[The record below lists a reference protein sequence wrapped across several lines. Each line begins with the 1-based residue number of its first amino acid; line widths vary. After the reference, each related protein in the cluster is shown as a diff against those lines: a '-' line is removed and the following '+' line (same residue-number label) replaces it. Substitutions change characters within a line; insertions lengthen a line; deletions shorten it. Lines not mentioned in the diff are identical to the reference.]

1 MSQRDRGSELT
12 LATVSRRGGF
22 LLLPIILLLVLVGC
36 VDEDSGRQ
44 FANDPQPTSA
54 LPTADATRRAPTARP
69 ATPQAS
75 PVSAEELLQTRGAAG
90 RFYFESDGALWTMA
104 PRADEVNPVF
114 EPAIG
119 TSIRA
124 LAASPRGD
132 RVAAVLVRTE
142 DEADVADLVVLAEDG
157 EEVARYDNIGAL
169 GPDPNGRVV
178 SLDWSPQGEKL
189 LVALSPGGLVAVQ
202 LTGDAEPK
210 LIVSGGV
217 ASRPEQ
223 AAWSPTG
230 EDVGFLATTED
241 ERASIYVAGVAAT
254 PTSPR
259 ALLPDDGSRPT
270 IFDWAWLPDGRSLLF
285 SEERDLTSTADLWRI
300 NSDGT
305 DRELVASAGSVA
317 PVARIVG
324 AEPSRDG
331 RAVAYLVIVPGDGND
346 VFDSLWVRDLST
358 NHGYRIQVP
367 SGTSVTD
374 VWWTDA
380 GLMFRAIPGN
390 QYTSKYNGG
399 PYGLYRVTDGT
410 EASLV
415 HEVASEPLASPAA
428 SPAP

>member
-1 MSQRDRGSELT
+1 MSRRDRGSELT
-12 LATVSRRGGF
+12 LTTVSRRGGF
-22 LLLPIILLLVLVGC
+22 LFLPILLLVILAGC

-44 FANDPQPTSA
+44 FANDPQPTRA
-54 LPTADATRRAPTARP
+54 LPTAAATSPAPTPRP

-75 PVSAEELLQTRGAAG
+75 PVSAEQLLRVRGAAG
-90 RFYFESDGALWTMA
+90 RFYFESEGALWTMA

-114 EPAIG
+114 EPTMG

-132 RVAAVLVRTE
+132 RVAAVLVRSE
-142 DEADVADLVVLAEDG
+142 DELETADLVVLAADG
-157 EEVARYDNIGAL
+157 AEVARYDNIDAL
-169 GPDPNGRVV
+169 GPNPDGAVV

-189 LVALSPGGLVAVQ
+189 LLALSPGGLVSVP
-202 LTGDAEPK
+202 LTGEAEPE

-217 ASRPEQ
+217 AMRPAQ

-230 EDVGFLATTED
+230 EDVGFLAESDD

-254 PTSPR
+254 PASPR
-259 ALLPDDGSRPT
+259 ALLPDDGSMPT

-285 SEERDLTSTADLWRI
+285 SEERELTSTADLWRI

-331 RAVAYLVIVPGDGND
+331 RAVAYLVIVPGEGTD

-358 NHGYRIQVP
+358 NHGFRIQVP
-367 SGTSVTD
+367 AATSVTD

-380 GLMFRAIPGN
+380 GLMFRAVPGN
-390 QYTSKYNGG
+390 QFTGEYSGG
-399 PYGLYRVTDGT
+399 PYALYRVTDGT
-410 EASLV
+410 EATLV
-415 HEVASEPLASPAA
+415 YEVAGEAAASPAA